1 MNTRNIR
8 TWSRRSRLAALLV
21 ASIAVASMS
30 LVACAGSDDADD
42 SGSLTSGES
51 RGSIGVAQDAPAA
64 APAADGSFGFP
75 GGGGAMAESAV
86 DASAPNAPGTG
97 GSFDLLG
104 RSIIR
109 SGSVDMQVTSVA
121 EAFEQVTSVATGAG
135 GFVASSQFFGSGDEQ
150 TAYLTVRVPSDR
162 FDSVLEQL
170 RGLAVEV
177 DSISTNSEDVTGEV
191 TDLESS
197 LRNLRAVEAQYI
209 ELLGRANAIG
219 DVLQVQDRLNQTRLQ
234 IDQIEGRIQVLGRLS
249 DLATL
254 SVQLRPEAA
263 APVVENE
270 GGLSGAVSDAW
281 QASLNT
287 LENIATVALVVVV
300 YSWWL
305 VPVLVLGGFVLRR
318 WLRSLGSDSTPPLTS
333 IDTPQGTA

>member
-1 MNTRNIR
+1 MTIPTIR
-8 TWSRRSRLAALLV
+8 VQPRTPRWAALALAFV
-21 ASIAVASMS
+21 ALASLA
-30 LVACAGSDDADD
+30 LVACGGSDEADD
-42 SGSLTSGES
+42 GPSFTTSEQS
-51 RGSIGVAQDAPAA
+51 RAGGGAVGVAPEAPAADGALGFPGSIGVAES
-64 APAADGSFGFP
+64 AADG
-75 GGGGAMAESAV
+75 
-86 DASAPNAPGTG
+86 APAPGA

-109 SGSVDMQVTSVA
+109 SGSVEMQVTSVA
-121 EAFEQVTSVATGAG
+121 EAFEQVTSVATAAG
-135 GFVASSQFFGSGDEQ
+135 GFVASSQFFGSDDDQ
-150 TAYLTVRVPSDR
+150 TAYLTVRVPSER

-249 DLATL
+249 DFATL
-254 SVQLRPEAA
+254 TVQLRPESAP
-263 APVVENE
+263 PVVEDE
-270 GGLSGAVSDAW
+270 GGLGGAARDAW

-305 VPVLVLGGFVLRR
+305 VPFLALGGFVLRR
-318 WLRSLGSDSTPPLTS
+318 WLRSLGRDSTPPLTS

>member
-1 MNTRNIR
+1 MNVRSWLR
-8 TWSRRSRLAALLV
+8 TPRLAPLV
-21 ASIAVASMS
+21 FAVAIAASMA
-30 LVACAGSDDADD
+30 LVACGSDGADD
-42 SGSLTSGES
+42 SGTFDTSGQS
-51 RGSIGVAQDAPAA
+51 TRGGGVAGVAA
-64 APAADGSFGFP
+64 EAPAADGALGFP
-75 GGGGAMAESAV
+75 GASMAESA
-86 DASAPNAPGTG
+86 APDGAPGVG

-109 SGSVDMQVTSVA
+109 SGSVEMQVTSVA
-121 EAFEQVTSVATGAG
+121 EAFEQVTAVATGAG
-135 GFVASSQFFGSGDEQ
+135 GFVASSQFFGQGDEQ
-150 TAYLTVRVPSDR
+150 TAYLTVRVPSER
-162 FDSVLEQL
+162 FDAVLDQL

-234 IDQIEGRIQVLGRLS
+234 IDQIEGRIQLLGRLS

-254 SVQLRPEAA
+254 SVQLRPESAP
-263 APVVENE
+263 PVVADE
-270 GGLSGAVSDAW
+270 GGPLQAARDAW
-281 QASLNT
+281 QASLDT
-287 LENIATVALVVVV
+287 LSNIATVALVVVV

-305 VPVLVLGGFVLRR
+305 IPFLVLGGFVLRR
-318 WLRSLGSDSTPPLTS
+318 WLRSMTNEPPAPLAS
-333 IDTPQGTA
+333 IDTPEGTA